1 MERLVRRLDVETAA
15 ASLRAFTVYFQLIN
29 EAEQKEIVRVNR
41 AREFESGAKPRA
53 ESIAEAVYWAKNAGL
68 GSAEFQDLLRRLK
81 VQPVLTAHPTEA
93 KRRTVLEKL
102 KQISALLFAL
112 DVPVLLP
119 GDHERIIAGI
129 RRQIIALWHTDEVRA
144 TRLTPVNEVDNSLY
158 FFDQTIF
165 ALAPEL
171 HRDMDRALRRYYPG
185 HRFEIPPL
193 VHFGSWVGGDR
204 DGNPNV
210 TPEITRSAVR
220 AHLALSLRRYIE
232 AIGNLRRDLSES
244 IRLVNVSDELL
255 ASIDE
260 DRRVITLDQE
270 TMRRYIVEPYR
281 LKLWFV
287 EQRLRHTLAAVA
299 EGRSSDAPAILRL
312 PLFSPTS
319 N

>member
-1 MERLVRRLDVETAA
+1 M
-15 ASLRAFTVYFQLIN
+15 
-29 EAEQKEIVRVNR
+29 
-41 AREFESGAKPRA
+41 
-53 ESIAEAVYWAKNAGL
+53 
-68 GSAEFQDLLRRLK
+68 
-81 VQPVLTAHPTEA
+81 QPVLTAHPTEA

-112 DVPVLLP
+112 DGPVLLP
-119 GDHERIIAGI
+119 GDQERIIAGI
-129 RRQIIALWHTDEVRA
+129 RRQIMALWQTDEVRA

-158 FFDQTIF
+158 FFHQTIF

-171 HRDMDRALRRYYPG
+171 HRDMERALRRYYPG

-210 TPEITRSAVR
+210 TPEITRDAVR
-220 AHLALSLRRYIE
+220 AHLGLSLRRYIE
-232 AIGNLRRDLSES
+232 AISNLRRDLSES

-255 ASIDE
+255 ASIDQ

-270 TMRRYIVEPYR
+270 TLRRYRVEPYR

-287 EQRLRHTLAAVA
+287 EQRLRHTLAAVPEA
-299 EGRSSDAPAILRL
+299 KIFGRAPILR
-312 PLFSPTS
+312 PPPFSPTS